1 MNVLMSEVELYSPR
15 VLASVRE
22 VEARR
27 VPQHMRMHRKLDA
40 RCQAG
45 ARDHVMHVDPR
56 HRSAALRGENV
67 SIAALLMLPRK

>member
-1 MNVLMSEVELYSPR
+1 
-15 VLASVRE
+15 
-22 VEARR
+22 
-27 VPQHMRMHRKLDA
+27 MHRKLDA